1 MIELVIRLVFSLA
14 VVVGLLLL
22 CARVAQRRT
31 GGRRGD
37 LVTVVQRQAL
47 SRSSTVTVVTV
58 GSRVLVLGTTEQQVS
73 VLAEL
78 DPEEVAGGLDGS
90 EGLDGHDDLGPDPV
104 DAPSV
109 LSGSTSHLRLLRDAG
124 TGTGTGTVPG
134 TTLVPPTVAG
144 VPSEP
149 VQSTASWLAAALAA
163 SGDATPVTPAV
174 PAAPAA
180 PAAPAGEYVGRR
192 RALPQAPAAPATP
205 VGPATPVA
213 GKRRAAVEVP
223 VAAPVA
229 APTPAPATTP
239 VAVPAPAVAPDRP
252 TRGGSRRTARP
263 AARPAAGGALS
274 GSILSPS
281 TWRAAYAAVAR
292 RAS

>member
-14 VVVGLLLL
+14 VVIGLLLL

-124 TGTGTGTVPG
+124 TGTVPG

-163 SGDATPVTPAV
+163 SGDATPVT
-174 PAAPAA
+174 PAA

-223 VAAPVA
+223 VAV
-229 APTPAPATTP
+229 PTPAPATTP

>member
-78 DPEEVAGGLDGS
+78 DPEEVAGGLDGN

-124 TGTGTGTVPG
+124 TGTVPG

-163 SGDATPVTPAV
+163 SADATPVTPAV

-213 GKRRAAVEVP
+213 GKRRAAVAVEVP
-223 VAAPVA
+223 VAVPVA
-229 APTPAPATTP
+229 VPAPAPATTP